1 MSFAKQS
8 CFSRSYFFWELLVS
22 PNLVSTA
29 IVILGIFL
37 APIAFGGSAKASLFD
52 QFCSEFQQV
61 SEQPLAYT
69 NQKSEYVVNIQMIE
83 TFKLFKACQFK
94 DPGVQIK
101 PQFNA
106 KFNEIESAFKK
117 TLSLS
122 QDDISAL
129 NFRALRIFNST
140 QILYLHLLRN
150 LEESPANLTVKKY
163 YAELEQRVSTVRL
176 FKSKNCNMNNA
187 AYDPITHSIHICK
200 EILNYPEATLVA
212 VIAHE
217 FSHSIDPCLL
227 QFSLSSI
234 LGSNPFSNK
243 DYISDRSGPLKAYTT
258 IPFEWAES
266 DFDVLRANFQTISP
280 GRAAIENPFYQKIK
294 CLERNESVHAKPRL
308 IPLGDSIINDTEG
321 MCSATTQDG
330 EIQESFSDWMAYEVL
345 ALYLKKLPA
354 SELKPALFEGVLNI
368 TANECS
374 TLQSEIEMEMR
385 TLMLKSP
392 LCSPE
397 AERFFKQV
405 DQLRSQTFMSAHPN
419 GQRRVDRLYLAQPS
433 IRKLIQKAYG
443 LGIEKIFAEK
453 STLQYCHP

>member
-1 MSFAKQS
+1 MSQ
-8 CFSRSYFFWELLVS
+8 
-22 PNLVSTA
+22 NLVSTA
-29 IVILGIFL
+29 IVILGTFL
-37 APIAFGGSAKASLFD
+37 APLAFGGSETVSLFD
-52 QFCSEFQQV
+52 RFCSEFQQA
-61 SEQPLAYT
+61 SEQPLSYT
-69 NQKSEYVVNIQMIE
+69 NQKSEHVANIQMIE
-83 TFKLFKACQFK
+83 TFKLFKTCQFK
-94 DPGVQIK
+94 DPGVRIK

-106 KFNEIESAFKK
+106 NLNEIESAFKK
-117 TLSLS
+117 TLNLS
-122 QDDISAL
+122 QDDISVLNQRAL
-129 NFRALRIFNST
+129 NIFNST
-140 QILYLHLLRN
+140 QSLYLNLLKD
-150 LEESPANLTVKKY
+150 LEVSPANLSVKKY
-163 YAELEQRVSTVRL
+163 YSELAQRISTVRL
-176 FKSKNCNMNNA
+176 LRSKNCNMNNA

-217 FSHSIDPCLL
+217 LSHSIDPCLL

-243 DYISDRSGPLKAYTT
+243 DYISEKSGPLKAYTT

-266 DFDVLRANFQTISP
+266 DFDVLRENFQTISP
-280 GRAAIENPFYQKIK
+280 GRTALENPFYQKIK
-294 CLERNESVHAKPRL
+294 CLERDESVHAKPRL
-308 IPLGDSIINDTEG
+308 MPLGDSVINDTEG

-374 TLQSEIEMEMR
+374 TLQSNIEMEMR
-385 TLMLKSP
+385 ALMLKSP

-405 DQLRSQTFMSAHPN
+405 DQLRSQTFVSAHPN
-419 GQRRVDRLYLAQPS
+419 GQRRVDRLYLAQPL
-433 IRKLIQKAYG
+433 IRKMIQKAYG

-453 STLQYCHP
+453 SSLQYCHP